1 MARVTIGDRDAYGAI
16 FDRHA
21 ERLARTAYLMLHDQA
36 LVEDAVQETFTR
48 GLSYIGTYWKECDP
62 GPWLY
67 TICLNV
73 CRKQLREKES
83 GKKVVESVR
92 IERRNPL
99 RNPFRGVVTS
109 VMRRETRTRL
119 LLAIE
124 YLTRSQREVFV
135 LHYIE
140 ELPYETVSQI
150 LGMTP
155 GAARAL
161 GHRAR
166 ALLREKLPE
175 KDLSVRT

>member
-83 GKKVVESVR
+83 GKKAVESIR
-92 IERRNPL
+92 IERNHPL
-99 RNPFRGVVTS
+99 RSPFRGVVTS

-119 LLAIE
+119 LLALG
-124 YLTRSQREVFV
+124 YLTHSQREVFV

-166 ALLREKLPE
+166 ALLREKLPD
-175 KDLSVRT
+175 KALSVRA